1 MPSIARV
8 LFVASFL
15 ALTGFSPTTTTAL
28 ASPLQASSPLIHANS
43 PSSLVAARV
52 VGKHTDIELVARLP
66 ISSPTVSALQQR
78 GSSTNSTYLVHQ
90 LQVHHD
96 KMKLNADKMHK
107 YAAQKRARSV
117 DDAAFQAGCTTEL
130 TDFHNNF
137 GGFYNILCLLNEIAV
152 CCPNIGV
159 GKGRDCY
166 DDSSVTEQ
174 LLKDVVDYTKVTLTA
189 TRTLVAGIPVLGP
202 LLDPIVEDIKCIVDY
217 LLDLTEDLVDCLI
230 NITNE
235 LLRPLLASLSPL
247 LTSLLGPLAPLVAPV
262 LALLGPECTKD
273 KPCVL

>member
-8 LFVASFL
+8 LFAASFL
-15 ALTGFSPTTTTAL
+15 AFTGFSPATTTAL
-28 ASPLQASSPLIHANS
+28 ASPLQASTPAIPVNS
-43 PSSLVAARV
+43 PSSLVASRIVA
-52 VGKHTDIELVARLP
+52 KHIDTELVARFP
-66 ISSPTVSALQQR
+66 TSPTVSTLQR
-78 GSSTNSTYLVHQ
+78 GSGNSTYLVHQ

-117 DDAAFQAGCTTEL
+117 DDAALQAGCTTEL
-130 TDFHNNF
+130 TDFYNNF
-137 GGFYNILCLLNEIAV
+137 SGFYNILCLLNEIAV
-152 CCPNIGV
+152 CCPNVGV
-159 GKGRDCY
+159 GKGLDCY

-174 LLKDVVDYTKVTLTA
+174 LLKGVVDYTKVTLTA

-202 LLDPIVEDIKCIVDY
+202 LLDPIVEDIKCIVDS